1 MKEESA
7 DFIHDACLLDLGFA
21 GSPFTWCNNRSGVA
35 RIYKR
40 LDRILVN
47 QSWLS
52 LNVSTPVSHLARI
65 ASDHAP
71 LLLEVKKESKGPQKS
86 FKFLNFW
93 VRLRE
98 VVQQA
103 WDINVSGDPMRIL
116 ILKLKQVKSAL
127 KMWSCERIGDI
138 FSNLATAE
146 SEVNLIEEEVR
157 ECSSEENL
165 LRLNK
170 AKMNLIEA
178 SQNVAEYWHQK
189 ARIKWMAVGDA
200 NSAYLHA
207 HVKAKRCERR

>member
-1 MKEESA
+1 MGLAAVGWQEEVFFQSTYVKSYPA
-7 DFIHDACLLDLGFA
+7 E
-21 GSPFTWCNNRSGVA
+21 
-35 RIYKR
+35 R
-40 LDRILVN
+40 LN
-47 QSWLS
+47 LS
-52 LNVSTPVSHLARI
+52 
-65 ASDHAP
+65 
-71 LLLEVKKESKGPQKS
+71 S

-170 AKMNLIEA
+170 A
-178 SQNVAEYWHQK
+178 
-189 ARIKWMAVGDA
+189 
-200 NSAYLHA
+200 
-207 HVKAKRCERR
+207 